1 VRELNTSFQNQLK
14 MWEKIGKEMQSERD
28 GIFALTQ
35 PKRFG
40 IALGGRF
47 ELRK

>member
-1 VRELNTSFQNQLK
+1 
-14 MWEKIGKEMQSERD
+14 MQSERD
-28 GIFALTQ
+28 GIFASTQ